1 MSGIS
6 SKALTYGGAGNKY
19 KFNGGNE
26 LQSNEF
32 SDGGGLEMFDAVNRM
47 YDPQIGRFWQIDEM
61 ADAYEDW
68 TPYAFAENNPILKN
82 DPLGLD
88 PEKSTPDNPIV
99 LPEVVIVAI
108 PKGKWARQNLYYD
121 IMDQLNRRGATIDQ
135 IMQPSLREMM
145 YRYDGI
151 TKFRQK
157 VADGNRADGLA
168 FLNFASWFVPGGI
181 LTKLG
186 KLKKLQGLLKLY
198 NTKRGRFAVNSLIQ
212 FGINGKNADI
222 GDILLGTF
230 IPGLKGLGIQVALD
244 WKPLGDNGAVPELA
258 FINKD
263 GASVAVDA
271 FTALAY
277 FGLGKLPVT
286 ATPLTTTQKNVLSDV
301 YTTLEAA
308 INNIYQQGVQ
318 QLESNR

>member
-1 MSGIS
+1 MAGIS
-6 SKALTYGGAGNKY
+6 SKALAFGNPQNRY
-19 KFNGGNE
+19 KFNRGNE
-26 LQSNEF
+26 LQSGEF
-32 SDGGGLEMFDAVNRM
+32 TDGSGLEMFDAVNRM

-61 ADAYEDW
+61 ADAYEEW

-88 PEKSTPDNPIV
+88 PEKSTPDKPKELENV
-99 LPEVVIVAI
+99 TVVGI
-108 PKGKWARQNLYYD
+108 KGGLWAKTRFYYRLTD
-121 IMDQLNRRGATIDQ
+121 YLNSKGATLDNIVNDK
-135 IMQPSLREMM
+135 LREQM
-145 YRYDGI
+145 YRIDGI
-151 TKFRQK
+151 VKHRER
-157 VADGNRADGLA
+157 VAEMTRASDKA

-186 KLKKLQGLLKLY
+186 KLKKLQGLMKLY

-222 GDILLGTF
+222 GDILTGTF

-244 WKPLGDNGAVPELA
+244 WKPLGDGAVPELA

-286 ATPLTTTQKNVLSDV
+286 STPLTTTQKNVLSDV

-308 INNIYQQGVQ
+308 INNIYQQGLQ
-318 QLESNR
+318 QLQSNQ